1 MINCCLFTAALA
13 VTSLLS
19 LQSCK
24 SRNTDSAV
32 VEPER
37 VIAFPGAEGFGRYA
51 SGGRGG
57 DVYHV
62 TTLEDGM
69 QPGTLRHAVM
79 QHGPRTVVFDVAGTI
94 FLDRPLRIT
103 EGDLTIAGQ
112 TAPGDGICIAR
123 HPVVLKGD
131 NTIVRYL
138 RMRVG
143 NDSGRSYDGLG
154 GTDFRNIIVDH
165 CSVSWSV
172 DECCGLYGGDD
183 FTVQWC
189 IFSEALR
196 DAGHEKGGSHGY
208 GAIFGGAHASYHHNL
223 LAHAES
229 RMPRLGPRPG
239 TQERE
244 HLDVRN
250 NVIYNWAGGGCY
262 GGEGMKVNIVNNY
275 YKPGPATPLD
285 EEVSYRIASPG
296 VRTTEYVTGRDGRP
310 NAWKPMEH
318 VWGRYYVDGNVIEGN
333 DEVTADNWTKG
344 ILAQIH
350 NEYCDNTFN
359 DSVAREIRL
368 DSPLDAD
375 VITTHTAGEAFDLV
389 LASAG
394 CSKVRDAIDRR
405 IVEETRTGTAT
416 FRGSRAADAER
427 YPGFIDTHYDV
438 MPEGA
443 TSPWP
448 ELTDGGADMT
458 LLVDSDGDGMPDV
471 WERAN
476 GLDPADPADGRKVT
490 LSKEGF
496 TNLEVYLNS
505 LVPQEGNI

>member
-448 ELTDGGADMT
+448 ELTDGGTDMT